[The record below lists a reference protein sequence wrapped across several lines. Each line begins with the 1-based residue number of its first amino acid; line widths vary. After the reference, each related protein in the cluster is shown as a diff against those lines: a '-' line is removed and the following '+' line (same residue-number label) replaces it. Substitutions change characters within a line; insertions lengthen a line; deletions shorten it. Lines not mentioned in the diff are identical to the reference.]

1 MAVTGTDLSD
11 IDLLNPDDFVAQKH
25 HEWFRR
31 LRAEAPVFWFE
42 DGDDGFWNVVKHEDV
57 VLVNRD
63 SALFS
68 SQMGGTQIFSRRRA
82 AEMGLDADDQ
92 EAYGNNVRG
101 VIMLEMD
108 PPKHTRYR
116 LLVNKGFTPRMIGL
130 LEQALRTRATHIIDQ
145 VIEKGEADFV
155 VDIASELPLQAIAE
169 IMGVP
174 QEDRV
179 KLFEWSNRMIGAGDP
194 EFMDDQSGNAMAEL
208 FMYSN
213 QLAEKRRDDPRDDI
227 VTKLLN
233 AEIDGD
239 KLSELEFDMF
249 MLLLAVA
256 GNETTRNATAH
267 GMYALLQHPEQFE
280 YLKEDPDG
288 RMEIAIEEV
297 LRWASPVLHFKR
309 TTTADTEIRGTE
321 IKEGDPVVMWYISAN
336 RDEDVFD
343 DPYTFDVA
351 RDPNPQIAF
360 GGGGNHFCLGANL
373 ARMELRLIFEE
384 ITRRI
389 PDMQLATEPDRLR
402 SNFIGGIKHMGVT
415 YTPGK
420 RVLSASTSL

>member
-11 IDLLNPDDFVAQKH
+11 IDLLNPDAFVEQKH

-31 LRAEAPVFWFE
+31 LREEAPVYWYE
-42 DGDDGFWNVVKHEDV
+42 DGPGDGFWNVTKHEDV
-57 VLVNRD
+57 LTVNRD

-68 SQMGGTQIFSRRRA
+68 SQIGGTQIFSRRRA
-82 AEMGLDADDQ
+82 QEMGIDVEEA
-92 EAYGNNVRG
+92 EAYSGRG

-130 LEQALRTRATHIIDQ
+130 LNQALRTRATHIVDQ
-145 VIEKGEADFV
+145 VIEKGEGDFV
-155 VDIASELPLQAIAE
+155 TKIASELPLQAIAE

-174 QEDRV
+174 QEDRM
-179 KLFEWSNRMIGAGDP
+179 KLFEWSNSMIGAGDP
-194 EFMDDQSGNAMAEL
+194 EFMNENSGNAMVEL
-208 FMYSN
+208 FAYTNS
-213 QLAEKRRDDPRDDI
+213 LAEKRRDDPRDDI
-227 VTKLLN
+227 VTRLLN
-233 AEIDGD
+233 AEIEGD

-267 GMYALLQHPEQFE
+267 GMYALLQNPEQYE
-280 YLKEDPDG
+280 YLKEDPAG
-288 RMEIAIEEV
+288 RMDVAIEEV

-309 TTTADTEIRGTE
+309 TATADTEIRGQE
-321 IKEGDPVVMWYISAN
+321 IKKGEQIVMWYISAN
-336 RDEDVFD
+336 RDEDVFA
-343 DPYTFDVA
+343 DPYTLDIA

-373 ARMELRLIFEE
+373 ARMELKLIFEE
-384 ITRRI
+384 IATRL
-389 PDMQLATEPDRLR
+389 PDMKLAGEPDRLR
-402 SNFIGGIKHMGVT
+402 SNFIGGIKHLPVT
-415 YTPGK
+415 WTPGK
-420 RVLSASTSL
+420 RVLPVGASV